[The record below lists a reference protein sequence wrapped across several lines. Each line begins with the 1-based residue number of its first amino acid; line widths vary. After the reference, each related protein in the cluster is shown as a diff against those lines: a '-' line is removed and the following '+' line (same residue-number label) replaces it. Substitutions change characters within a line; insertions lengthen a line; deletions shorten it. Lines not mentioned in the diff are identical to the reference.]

1 MKSRKKKLN
10 LGCEETHEN
19 SESSASRS
27 VQLNITE
34 FYRSSKV
41 LSPNKPEENAKGSDG
56 PSGDKRKDSSSKISK
71 STRRRLLFE

>member
-1 MKSRKKKLN
+1 M
-10 LGCEETHEN
+10 GCEGTPEN

-41 LSPNKPEENAKGSDG
+41 LSPNKPEENAKDNDG
-56 PSGDKRKDSSSKISK
+56 PSGGKRKDSSSRISK
-71 STRRRLLFE
+71 STRRRLLFG